1 MYAGIDD
8 DDAERLLAPAD
19 PREGWLRPD
28 ALEPLAQALSK
39 APTREE
45 REVYT
50 ARVIAR
56 IEEELKESSN
66 HPAPM
71 PDAATLEKLHLSKTS
86 LVDVLHQASDAF
98 FACEKTRLSAKRS
111 LACTNSECRSMVFAH
126 LRGPVLSVAWWDAT
140 WANATFVARVL
151 VPTVPEQVLRMKD
164 ERCVPDMKLAHL
176 GTLPRLKV
184 GTMGWPAAMFF
195 GAAIAQSD
203 ATLRLSDGTTCRELK
218 PLRER
223 VTIAMPPKPSD
234 ADVCAMLGAL
244 ALNPDA
250 VTSRDLEQPGL
261 PGLLF
266 RALTHK
272 KAGHPRHMCV
282 VSAVQDAL
290 CKNVEAVRA
299 PAAVAAPRNPFPPR
313 PPPVPTPLADMIFA
327 AGAHGTTF
335 SSIEVDM
342 TGRAKCKKC
351 KQTIEVGELRIGSVN
366 DYMGNRCMDW
376 RKASCV
382 TTITAEQIRNLDGF
396 DALSEDHKDLLLAHV
411 VVDVE

>member
-1 MYAGIDD
+1 MYANFLDDDD
-8 DDAERLLAPAD
+8 DDAGFHRSAEFVTNEVEEVEVARTLPVPRDAEAGVGLGGTSNKRHAP
-19 PREGWLRPD
+19 PRPRCDVPQPISAE
-28 ALEPLAQALSK
+28 AIVAMAKVTIAAAAEQ
-39 APTREE
+39 
-45 REVYT
+45 
-50 ARVIAR
+50 AR
-56 IEEELKESSN
+56 IEEVLKESSN

-203 ATLRLSDGTTCRELK
+203 ATLRLSDGTMCRELK

-223 VTIAMPPKPSD
+223 VTIVVPPRTSD
-234 ADVCAMLGAL
+234 ADLCAMLGAL
-244 ALNPDA
+244 ALNPRLMPGQLVGTIDRHSWVDSAIKDA
-250 VTSRDLEQPGL
+250 FWEKVKFISGVRAAEADIRLRRAQAQPQPPL
-261 PGLLF
+261 DCVP
-266 RALTHK
+266 
-272 KAGHPRHMCV
+272 V
-282 VSAVQDAL
+282 VS
-290 CKNVEAVRA
+290 
-299 PAAVAAPRNPFPPR
+299 
-313 PPPVPTPLADMIFA
+313 
-327 AGAHGTTF
+327 
-335 SSIEVDM
+335 
-342 TGRAKCKKC
+342 
-351 KQTIEVGELRIGSVN
+351 
-366 DYMGNRCMDW
+366 
-376 RKASCV
+376 
-382 TTITAEQIRNLDGF
+382 
-396 DALSEDHKDLLLAHV
+396 
-411 VVDVE
+411 